1 MDRGAWWAT
10 VHGVAKSQTQL
21 SLLQRI
27 FPTKF
32 LTRDFMSSG
41 KMVKVTEFEELC
53 NAVVENWNI
62 SVGSVRVVQSRLAS
76 TGLTCIQSHVCG
88 SGGDFHPD
96 CLGLEQ
102 LTLAS
107 SALCVFHPLL

>member
-1 MDRGAWWAT
+1 MG
-10 VHGVAKSQTQL
+10 SL
-21 SLLQRI
+21 SLLQGI

-32 LTRDFMSSG
+32 LTCDFMSSG

-53 NAVVENWNI
+53 NTVLDNWSI
-62 SVGSVRVVQSRLAS
+62 SVGSVRVVQSKLAS
-76 TGLTCIQSHVCG
+76 TGLTRIQSHICG

-102 LTLAS
+102 LTWAS
-107 SALCVFHPLL
+107 SALCVFHCLL